1 MVLPTSSIRFGGRWV
16 WASFHPGGRPLTNEE
31 LKRESA
37 KLLKQV
43 RVLYL

>member
-1 MVLPTSSIRFGGRWV
+1 M

-43 RVLYL
+43 RLLH